1 LINDIEVAVFG
12 KRCGFKVRIRPRTA
26 ERYGIGELEV
36 FGVGLV
42 DSVERRVTLRVV
54 GPVIH
59 QPVLWLLVG
68 VDQSFR
74 SHLSGNGGTGCGEH
88 CAREQDT
95 CQRVVLWH
103 RVPPCT
109 AN

>member
-12 KRCGFKVRIRPRTA
+12 KRCGFKVRIRRRTA

-42 DSVERRVTLRVV
+42 DSVQRRVTLRVV

-59 QPVLWLLVG
+59 QPVLWFLVG
-68 VDQSFR
+68 IYEPIRGHFGRRDRTDHAQNSAR
-74 SHLSGNGGTGCGEH
+74 QETGSESGPLEH
-88 CAREQDT
+88 D
-95 CQRVVLWH
+95 VSPMLF
-103 RVPPCT
+103 
-109 AN
+109 